1 MAGSPQR
8 TPDATTGFIDD
19 TELPIF
25 SVEPAENIYSYFM
38 FVTPTETK
46 KEGGSWTWD
55 VLMAYILVG
64 LGWLIQGLL
73 LYTIFNEV
81 VIGNLDWQAGIFRVG
96 KSDWNLIAPP
106 PGKCNDGG
114 SLCIA
119 DGGMY
124 SCAPPSV
131 QLTGRWEELDVNKD
145 GIWTREEVM
154 QEREKLKCKYVVD
167 PVEVFDVFVTFLLK
181 RENIIW
187 IHPELRAGNMIHQPY
202 FTYAAGDIIMCGY
215 RNKDMCPNVL
225 KQGVFDAPLKYG
237 TAPRV
242 GTTINSALDYCYD
255 LLKPGGTCELTLPST
270 YAVWKI
276 ESVSQCHAPT
286 YEKFTFTN
294 PGMTNSTKSLLSVD
308 YEARQ
313 EFEKSKTVLFQTYKT
328 IIISLWFLAML
339 MEFKDQTIIFTWVMR
354 FPDAAEFGDEAVM
367 EKINPENP
375 EEATYTIQGITSTHR
390 MCVGLLTLAR
400 FFMSATLTC
409 VGVSFLMK
417 QTDYIDLLLDALALI
432 FIVEVAE
439 VLYVQVLRPEV
450 RAQTENLEP
459 MHVPMYG
466 IDWLNRRPSIVD
478 IIQLSAIVFIT
489 ICWMTH
495 YYYSILDPIFDAL
508 ECTCIGVGKNCR
520 EAKTF
525 NYDFWHKY
533 WKEDVP
539 AVFAALD
546 ELKGQSGG
554 VSDGP
559 APAAADNSPAPAA
572 ESAAPSPAAAA
583 VAGFNIIVPKVIQ
596 HAKHMFHRHWHPK
609 THHHH
614 HHREHH
620 EVLVKDVHKS
630 L

>member
-1 MAGSPQR
+1 MALSPR
-8 TPDATTGFIDD
+8 VADENTGFIDD

-25 SVEPAENIYSYFM
+25 TVEPAENIYSYFM
-38 FVTPTETK
+38 FINPTEHK
-46 KEGGSWTWD
+46 KEGGQFTWD
-55 VLMAYILVG
+55 VLMAYILVA
-64 LGWLIQGLL
+64 LGWFIQGLF

-81 VIGNLDWQAGIFRVG
+81 VVGNLEWQTGIFRVG
-96 KSDWNLIAPP
+96 GQDWNLISPKSE
-106 PGKCNDGG
+106 GCNDGG
-114 SLCIA
+114 SLCVL
-119 DGGMY
+119 DKGMY

-167 PVEVFDVFVTFLLK
+167 PVEVFDVFVNFLLQ

-187 IHPELRAGNMIHQPY
+187 IHPELRAGRMIHQAY

-215 RNKDMCPNVL
+215 RNKDMCANVL
-225 KQGVFDAPLKYG
+225 RAGAFDAPLKYG

-255 LLKPGGTCELTLPST
+255 LLKPGGACELTLPST

-294 PGMTNSTKSLLSVD
+294 PGMTNSTKSLLAVD

-313 EFEKSKTVLFQTYKT
+313 EFEKSKTMLFQAYKT

-354 FPDAAEFGDEAVM
+354 FPDAAEFGEDAVL
-367 EKINPENP
+367 EKVNEENP
-375 EEATYTIQGITSTHR
+375 EEATYTIQGVTSGHR
-390 MCVGLLTLAR
+390 MMVGILTFAR
-400 FFMSATLTC
+400 FLITVILTG

-439 VLYVQVLRPEV
+439 VLYSQVLRPEV

-466 IDWLNRRPSIVD
+466 IDYLNRRPSLVD
-478 IIQLSAIVFIT
+478 IIQLCTIVFVT
-489 ICWMTH
+489 LCWMT
-495 YYYSILDPIFDAL
+495 YYYGSTLDPIYDAL
-508 ECTCIGVGKNCR
+508 QCTCIGVGENCR
-520 EAKTF
+520 EAQTF
-525 NYDFWHKY
+525 SYDFWHKY

-539 AVFAALD
+539 AVFKALD
-546 ELKGQSGG
+546 ELKGSTG
-554 VSDGP
+554 
-559 APAAADNSPAPAA
+559 
-572 ESAAPSPAAAA
+572 APSPAAPAPSPA
-583 VAGFNIIVPKVIQ
+583 VAAGEDASPAPSPVAAAATSFNVIVPKVIQ
-596 HAKHMFHRHWHPK
+596 HAKHMLHRHWHPK
-609 THHHH
+609 AH
-614 HHREHH
+614 HHRKHH
-620 EVLVKDVHKS
+620 EVLVEDVQK
-630 L
+630 